1 MYLMT
6 FGKPR
11 FLGVLDSGYTLEK
24 GKQVVVSSARGTE
37 LAINIGPSDPEK
49 VAECRERL
57 LGAPTDS
64 QAKGGEPPFQEL
76 AFDRAATAEDLKTR
90 GKQEEEEGQIL
101 ISARKMLRE
110 HKLPMKLVDVE
121 YLLDAKKLFF
131 YFTAEQRIDF
141 RAYVRDLA
149 RAFKTR
155 IELRQIGVRDEAK
168 VVKGLSP
175 CGMPCCCSYW
185 LERFDP
191 ICIKMVKEQNLAL
204 NPAKISGICGRL
216 MCCMAFEHDM
226 YHQLWEN
233 LPNPGTKIKTP
244 GANYVLSGIDIRS
257 KSVRVFHPEK
267 GEMLVKV
274 DDFED
279 FKACVQEGK
288 TWEGTRVERA
298 AEKEFFAE
306 TAVETDETLPED
318 LSCQKNLREGQQRGE
333 RDSGTGPKTKD
344 GETSKAKEATTG
356 AGTGQ
361 KKKRRRPSRKKS
373 KHGKP
378 DSGASS
384 QGNRQA
390 PQKDVKDDSPEKT
403 GAQRKPRRR
412 KPRKRDRH
420 PRDKSQNSR

>member
-1 MYLMT
+1 MT

-11 FLGVLDSGYTLEK
+11 FLGVLESGYTLEK
-24 GKQVVVSSARGTE
+24 TERVVVSSARGTE
-37 LAINIGPSDPEK
+37 LARNIGPSNPEK
-49 VAECRERL
+49 IAECRERL
-57 LGAPTDS
+57 LGAPVDS
-64 QAKGGEPPFQEL
+64 QAKGGEPPFQDL
-76 AFDRAATAEDLKTR
+76 AFERTATAEDLKTR
-90 GKQEEEEGQIL
+90 EKQEEEEGQIL
-101 ISARKMLRE
+101 IAARKMLRE

-121 YLLDAKKLFF
+121 YLLDGKKLFF

-168 VVKGLSP
+168 VVRGLSP

-267 GEMLVKV
+267 GEILVKV
-274 DDFED
+274 DDFDE

-288 TWEGTRVERA
+288 NWEGSRL
-298 AEKEFFAE
+298 E
-306 TAVETDETLPED
+306 TAIETDETSTED
-318 LSCQKNLREGQQRGE
+318 LSRQRSLREGQKPGKMN
-333 RDSGTGPKTKD
+333 SGSGRRTKE
-344 GETSKAKEATTG
+344 GETTEAKEATP
-356 AGTGQ
+356 GTGTSE

-373 KHGKP
+373 KNPKP
-378 DSGASS
+378 ESGTSS
-384 QGNRQA
+384 RGNRQV
-390 PQKDVKDDSPEKT
+390 PQKDVKDDSPEKIN
-403 GAQRKPRRR
+403 AQRKPRRR
-412 KPRKRDRH
+412 KPRKKERH
-420 PRDKSQNSR
+420 SRDKSQNNG

>member
-1 MYLMT
+1 MT

-11 FLGVLDSGYTLEK
+11 FLGVLESEYNLAKATRI
-24 GKQVVVSSARGTE
+24 VVSSARGTE
-37 LAINIGPSDPEK
+37 LALNIGPSDPEK
-49 VAECRERL
+49 VAECRQRL

-64 QAKGGEPPFQEL
+64 QAKGGEPPFQDLDFE
-76 AFDRAATAEDLKTR
+76 RIATGDDIETR
-90 GKQEEEEGQIL
+90 RHQEKEEEQIL

-168 VVKGLSP
+168 VVKGLAP

-226 YHQLWEN
+226 YHELWQN

-244 GANYVLSGIDIRS
+244 GANYILSSVDIRS
-257 KSVRVFHPEK
+257 QSVHVFHPEK
-267 GEMLVKV
+267 GEIVVAVK
-274 DDFED
+274 DFDD

-288 TWEGTRVERA
+288 TWEGDN
-298 AEKEFFAE
+298 AEKVAQKELTQEMAMNGNDA
-306 TAVETDETLPED
+306 AVMED
-318 LSCQKNLREGQQRGE
+318 QACQKDSRSSEALPPGESRPERKDKRQQNVKE
-333 RDSGTGPKTKD
+333 EDTSSPKT
-344 GETSKAKEATTG
+344 EE
-356 AGTGQ
+356 
-361 KKKRRRPSRKKS
+361 KKKRRRSSRKKS
-373 KHGKP
+373 RRKKAGT
-378 DSGASS
+378 GASPDETPPS
-384 QGNRQA
+384 AQGD
-390 PQKDVKDDSPEKT
+390 KKEKVSDKN
-403 GAQRKPRRR
+403 GIQGKSRRR
-412 KPRKRDRH
+412 KPRKRNR
-420 PRDKSQNSR
+420 PSRDQK

>member
-1 MYLMT
+1 MT

-11 FLGVLDSGYTLEK
+11 FLGVLEVETKLEK
-24 GKQVVVSSARGTE
+24 ADQVVVSSARGSE
-37 LAINIGPSDPEK
+37 LAITIGPSDPEE
-49 VAECRERL
+49 VAEYRERL
-57 LGAPTDS
+57 LGGPSDS
-64 QAKGGEPPFQEL
+64 QVKGGEPPFQEL
-76 AFDRAATAEDLKTR
+76 TFERPATDEDVKTR
-90 GKQEEEEGQIL
+90 KKQEEEEKQIL
-101 ISARKMLRE
+101 TSARQMLRD

-121 YLLDAKKLFF
+121 YLLDTKKLFF

-168 VVKGLSP
+168 VVKGLAP

-226 YHQLWEN
+226 YHELWKN

-244 GANYVLSGIDIRS
+244 GANYILSGIDIRRE
-257 KSVRVFHPEK
+257 SVRVFHPEK
-267 GEMLVKV
+267 GELLVKV

-288 TWEGTRVERA
+288 TWENTRTETTVG
-298 AEKEFFAE
+298 KEF
-306 TAVETDETLPED
+306 LPEMPEEAD
-318 LSCQKNLREGQQRGE
+318 NIIAEDISCQKGLRDGEKDGEGA
-333 RDSGTGPKTKD
+333 SGTGRKKND
-344 GETSKAKEATTG
+344 EKNAKEKEATSA
-356 AGTGQ
+356 AGTTE
-361 KKKRRRPSRKKS
+361 KKKRRRSSRRKPRQKKP
-373 KHGKP
+373 G
-378 DSGASS
+378 SGDSS
-384 QGNRQA
+384 QRNRQA
-390 PQKDVKDDSPEKT
+390 SRGNVKDNSPEKT
-403 GAQRKPRRR
+403 DAQRKAGRR
-412 KPRKRDRH
+412 KPRKKERH
-420 PRDKSQNSR
+420 SRDKR

>member
-11 FLGVLDSGYTLEK
+11 FLGVLESEHKLEK
-24 GKQVVVSSARGTE
+24 GTHVVISSARGTE
-37 LAINIGPSDPEK
+37 LAINIGASDPEK
-49 VAECRERL
+49 IFECRERL

-90 GKQEEEEGQIL
+90 EKQEEEEEQIL
-101 ISARKMLRE
+101 ISARKMLRD

-121 YLLDAKKLFF
+121 HLLDAKKLFF

-149 RAFKTR
+149 RTFKTR

-168 VVKGLSP
+168 IVKGLSP
-175 CGMPCCCSYW
+175 CGLPCCCSYW

-216 MCCMAFEHDM
+216 MCCLAFEHDM

-244 GANYVLSGIDIRS
+244 GGNYVLSGIDIHS
-257 KSVRVFHPEK
+257 KSVRVLHPEK
-267 GEMLVKV
+267 GEILVKV

-288 TWEGTRVERA
+288 AWENTRSEKT
-298 AEKEFFAE
+298 AEKKIFTEAALE
-306 TAVETDETLPED
+306 TGETSRKD
-318 LSCQKNLREGQQRGE
+318 LSCQTDLHEGQKSAE
-333 RDSGTGPKTKD
+333 RDSGTGRKTKD
-344 GETSKAKEATTG
+344 VESTKAKEATK
-356 AGTGQ
+356 GTGTAE
-361 KKKRRRPSRKKS
+361 KEKPRRHTRKKS
-373 KHGKP
+373 KHVKP
-378 DSGASS
+378 ASEASS
-384 QGNRQA
+384 RGNQQDA
-390 PQKDVKDDSPEKT
+390 QKDAKHDSPEKAS
-403 GAQRKPRRR
+403 AQRKPRRR
-412 KPRKRDRH
+412 KVRKKERRS
-420 PRDKSQNSR
+420 RDKG

>member
-1 MYLMT
+1 MT

-11 FLGVLDSGYTLEK
+11 FLGVLESEYKLEK
-24 GKQVVVSSARGTE
+24 GTHVVISSARGTE
-37 LAINIGPSDPEK
+37 LAINLGPSDPEK
-49 VAECRERL
+49 IFECRERL

-76 AFDRAATAEDLKTR
+76 VFDRTATEEDLKTR
-90 GKQEEEEGQIL
+90 KKQEEEEEQIL
-101 ISARKMLRE
+101 ISARKMLRD

-168 VVKGLSP
+168 IVKGLSP

-244 GANYVLSGIDIRS
+244 GGNYVLSGIDIHS
-257 KSVRVFHPEK
+257 ESVRVFLPEK
-267 GEMLVKV
+267 GEILVKV

-288 TWEGTRVERA
+288 TWEDTRCKKTAGE
-298 AEKEFFAE
+298 EIFAE
-306 TAVETDETLPED
+306 AAVETDETLTED
-318 LSCQKNLREGQQRGE
+318 LSCQKDLHEGQKSAE
-333 RDSGTGPKTKD
+333 RDSGTGHKTKY
-344 GETSKAKEATTG
+344 GESTKAKEATQG
-356 AGTGQ
+356 AGTAEKG
-361 KKKRRRPSRKKS
+361 KPHRHSRKKS
-373 KHGKP
+373 KRAKR
-378 DSGASS
+378 ASEAS
-384 QGNRQA
+384 PRGNHQDA
-390 PQKDVKDDSPEKT
+390 QKDVKNDSPEK
-403 GAQRKPRRR
+403 GSAQRKPRRHNVR
-412 KPRKRDRH
+412 KKQRRS
-420 PRDKSQNSR
+420 RDKD